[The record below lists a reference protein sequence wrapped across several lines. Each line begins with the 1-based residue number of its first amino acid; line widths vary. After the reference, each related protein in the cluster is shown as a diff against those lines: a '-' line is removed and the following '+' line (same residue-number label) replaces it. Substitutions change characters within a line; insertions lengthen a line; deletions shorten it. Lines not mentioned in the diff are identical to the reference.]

1 MDVCIGH
8 GGILELS
15 VHEHS
20 VLHLVTLDVYITSQF
35 AHLIIPQTVGY
46 KNEGGWERKD
56 LIEGD

>member
-1 MDVCIGH
+1 M
-8 GGILELS
+8 ELS